1 LDTFLKLLEAH
12 VAVGEMQMKLL
23 QKVEE
28 LTLYVIEQNK
38 QRATQVKELAQM
50 LCSGMPRRSSGSR

>member
-1 LDTFLKLLEAH
+1 
-12 VAVGEMQMKLL
+12 MQMKLL